1 MKFGRNLRKKS
12 TEQLSQRIFYGLLAI
27 TMLVFCCFFLI
38 GYDEPFVDNPD
49 FNAPLFTDV
58 LILLM
63 WVLFL
68 GSVSLSVY
76 SIIKDYRTAPKNA
89 KDEDGIPEA
98 KINHFV
104 WGGTAVALVLTFL
117 VSSSTSMIINGKPFS
132 DWIWLKVSDMFIFT
146 SILLLVIAFGAVV
159 FGATRYIRRE
169 RK

>member
-1 MKFGRNLRKKS
+1 
-12 TEQLSQRIFYGLLAI
+12 
-27 TMLVFCCFFLI
+27 
-38 GYDEPFVDNPD
+38 
-49 FNAPLFTDV
+49 
-58 LILLM
+58 M